1 MGIITFI
8 FLLFVSVPV
17 CLCHIPTYFLNAY
30 LFSKFNSGNYEIK
43 KTEKDDGKVMWTL
56 TSTCDGETHEKIS
69 DDGTKLYAVFAPF
82 EHICLFRNCTQ
93 AIKIEDYDDRLE
105 RGHIVAKNESDENN
119 VYA

>member
-1 MGIITFI
+1 M
-8 FLLFVSVPV
+8 SVEEENQK
-17 CLCHIPTYFLNAY
+17 I
-30 LFSKFNSGNYEIK
+30 EIK
-43 KTEKDDGKVMWTL
+43 NPVWPVNPVMWTL
-56 TSTCDGETHEKIS
+56 TATCDGDIHEKIS
-69 DDGTKLYAVFAPF
+69 DDGSKLYAVFGPF